1 MQGEGANVGVLVCTH
16 ALRANDVLTL
26 IHLNGQIGFS
36 QPTILRLPRHRA
48 EKATSNLAQS
58 SIETEKDPAG
68 WGLPRLRLFLGPVRI
83 PVDLTTHAWPCGRSS
98 G

>member
-1 MQGEGANVGVLVCTH
+1 VGVSVCTH
-16 ALRANDVLTL
+16 ALRANEVLTL
-26 IHLNGQIGFS
+26 IHLNGQIGFF

-83 PVDLTTHAWPCGRSS
+83 LVDLTTHAWPCGRSS